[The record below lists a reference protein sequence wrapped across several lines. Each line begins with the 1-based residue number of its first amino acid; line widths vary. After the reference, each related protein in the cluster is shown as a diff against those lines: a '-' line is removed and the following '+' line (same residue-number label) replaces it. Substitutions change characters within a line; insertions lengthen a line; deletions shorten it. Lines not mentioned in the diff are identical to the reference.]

1 MHLNVLSLNSH
12 SSQSRGWHKTVSGCR
27 CSSWTSQPLE
37 KPLTEKAPPLQAIV
51 QIMRPFFCPLSF
63 TPNVYNWSH
72 QIFLHLP
79 QMLLGVNA
87 LSIER
92 FSVLRI
98 RAKKLENP
106 KVQPKSKIPCWGLLR
121 GSRVSGESRVIT
133 ALRIC
138 CGKEEEGGKTS
149 VTAFASFGKN
159 QDRWTS
165 SPLEL
170 NQCSRKTNN
179 CWGEINPKKHFD
191 NKKNLMI
198 TPSLK
203 SSLDK
208 WKMSSSWNSCCHFD
222 RVDNIWCKLRIGTC
236 LRV

>member
-1 MHLNVLSLNSH
+1 MHTSMQYAVYAVCRWLEIGRRWRAGSRLSLPHRRPLEKPSLNTLATYTPLLYTSIPPTPLPYNL
-12 SSQSRGWHKTVSGCR
+12 SIQQPPVCASQCALSKQPQLSKQGRHKTVSGCR

-106 KVQPKSKIPCWGLLR
+106 KV
-121 GSRVSGESRVIT
+121 
-133 ALRIC
+133 
-138 CGKEEEGGKTS
+138 
-149 VTAFASFGKN
+149 
-159 QDRWTS
+159 
-165 SPLEL
+165 
-170 NQCSRKTNN
+170 
-179 CWGEINPKKHFD
+179 
-191 NKKNLMI
+191 
-198 TPSLK
+198 
-203 SSLDK
+203 
-208 WKMSSSWNSCCHFD
+208 
-222 RVDNIWCKLRIGTC
+222 
-236 LRV
+236 